1 MSNRSSPG
9 ALIGDA
15 ASRNQQS
22 TQIKSSQMLVFEKG
36 NGSTRRKP
44 LGAELRTNKLNT
56 HNYDTGSENRTRGTL
71 VGGECSHHCTIPAS
85 PTAQSLHPQSIIFIH
100 YSSTR
105 ILQDTNDYFLSELT
119 LSFCCSSRSP
129 STSLCNAFTCFSR
142 FSTSSL
148 RFLVSIVL

>member
-1 MSNRSSPG
+1 MG
-9 ALIGDA
+9 ALQTEIN
-15 ASRNQQS
+15 NQH
-22 TQIKSSQMLVFEKG
+22 KSSQVKYWFLRRGE
-36 NGSTRRKP
+36 TRAPGENPWCR
-44 LGAELRTNKLNT
+44 AENQQTQT
-56 HNYDTGSENRTRGTL
+56 TYDTGSGNQTRGTL

-85 PTAQSLHPQSIIFIH
+85 PVNIH

-119 LSFCCSSRSP
+119 LSFCCSSKSP
-129 STSLCNAFTCFSR
+129 STSLCNAFTCFSL